1 MLKLTKD
8 YQAEPPRGGLI
19 EELESVCRDIYES
32 SPAKIEKCWKE
43 SVENMLISCQSVAR
57 MLQKELHDLS
67 AEGSIEE
74 AKERLEKKIGMLR
87 KLEAFT

>member
-1 MLKLTKD
+1 
-8 YQAEPPRGGLI
+8 
-19 EELESVCRDIYES
+19 
-32 SPAKIEKCWKE
+32 
-43 SVENMLISCQSVAR
+43 MLISCQSVAR

-87 KLEAFT
+87 KLKRSLDLVNCRQLIEYSNKAKEEMAWLKESHVELDGLENAAAEMKK